1 MTTFVRNLKIGPRLW
16 IGYAAVIAVL
26 ILVSV
31 LSITSARSV
40 EGVFAAYRDRAGLNA
55 TIARVEAEVITTRNF
70 VKDYLR
76 KSGANFVKE
85 ADASTARAVAMVD
98 EAARGADSDEMRG
111 KLATLRDRVALYG
124 AEFDRSVTFQDAG
137 NAAYAETKTLADRLT
152 REARAAAA
160 KAEAEGNHAR
170 VLDAAR
176 LATEVERLRGV
187 AALFL
192 VELEKK
198 PHGAPA
204 QEFAGLPAL
213 ADAAAGAAPALAA
226 DAKALLAA
234 VTALD
239 KAVAD
244 RNRIV
249 VDVLGA
255 IGPEIAA
262 IVGDLA
268 RTTKAQQDALAP
280 LAAEI
285 VLQALIWLAVT
296 VVGAVLVSA
305 VVAVLVGRSITSP
318 LQAITTAMRGLA
330 DGHLQ
335 TAIPGLD
342 RRDEIGAMA
351 GAVGVFKEHALERQK
366 LEAQQQAET
375 AAKERRQTAMD
386 QLTQDFN
393 RSVSGM
399 LRSLATASTE
409 LHATAQSMSGA
420 AAETSERSTAVA
432 SAAEQAA
439 ANVQTVAAAAEE
451 LAATGAE
458 ISRHIDLSSTTARQA
473 VEEANRASAI
483 VGSLSEAGERI
494 GAVVSLI
501 NDIASQTNL
510 LALNA
515 TIEAARAGEAGKG
528 FAVVASEVKN
538 LASQTAKATEQ
549 VSTQVASV
557 QEASREA
564 AAIVTGIAR
573 IISEVNTAAG
583 AMADAVGQQGA
594 ATQDIAVNVT
604 QAFTGTREVS
614 SNIGNVSETATVT
627 GAAAE
632 QVLAAASDLSRQ
644 AETLRGEVEN
654 FLSAVSHA
662 GERRAFIRY
671 VVELPI
677 RISVAGQEIRCRTH
691 DLSLG
696 GAAIEQVLAIPD
708 GTAVELSIDGGA
720 TVNARIAGAV
730 DGRTRFQFRL
740 DAATRARITALLD
753 RLPQGSVAA

>member
-85 ADASTARAVAMVD
+85 ADASTARAVAMVE

-137 NAAYAETKTLADRLT
+137 NAAYAEAKTLADRLT

-170 VLDAAR
+170 VLDAVR
-176 LATEVERLRGV
+176 LVTEIERLRGV

-204 QEFAGLPAL
+204 QEFATLPAL
-213 ADAAAGAAPALAA
+213 ADTAAPALAA

-234 VTALD
+234 VAALD

-262 IVGDLA
+262 LVGDLA